1 MRAER
6 GTASGRARRASLR
19 DPSRRARL
27 SLAITPMIDVVFQL
41 LIYFL
46 LATSFVSGE
55 RQLRAEMPAD
65 AAQAGAEDP
74 FALEVET
81 LVVGVVRER
90 GATRYRLSSGL
101 AQPADAR
108 ALAQTLRDAML
119 TPAQPGGIFPPEHPV
134 RIAAA
139 ADAPWQDVV
148 AAFNAVM
155 SAGYT
160 SVAFGGKP

>member
-1 MRAER
+1 MRADR
-6 GTASGRARRASLR
+6 HAGHTRARRAELR
-19 DPSRRARL
+19 DTTRRARL

-65 AAQAGAEDP
+65 GAAPAAQDP

-81 LVVGVVRER
+81 LVVGVVRE
-90 GATRYRLSSGL
+90 GARTRYRLSSGL

-119 TPAQPGGIFPPEHPV
+119 TPEQPRGIFPPDHPV

-139 ADAPWQDVV
+139 PDAPWQDVV
-148 AAFNAVM
+148 DAFNAVM

-160 SVAFGGKP
+160 SVAFGGRP

>member
-1 MRAER
+1 MRADR
-6 GTASGRARRASLR
+6 HAGHARARRAELR
-19 DPSRRARL
+19 DTTRRARL

-65 AAQAGAEDP
+65 GAAPAAQDP

-81 LVVGVVRER
+81 LVVGVVRE
-90 GATRYRLSSGL
+90 GARTRYRLSSGL

-119 TPAQPGGIFPPEHPV
+119 TPAQPRGIFPPDHPV

-139 ADAPWQDVV
+139 PDAPWQDVV
-148 AAFNAVM
+148 DAFNAVM

-160 SVAFGGKP
+160 SVAFGGRP